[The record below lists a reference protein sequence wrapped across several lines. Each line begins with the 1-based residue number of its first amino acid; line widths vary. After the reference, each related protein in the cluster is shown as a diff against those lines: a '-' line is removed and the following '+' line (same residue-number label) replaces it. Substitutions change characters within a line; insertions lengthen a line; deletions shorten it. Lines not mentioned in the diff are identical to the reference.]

1 MVSIPLTAPPKIAEL
16 LTNGSSGDAVADQ
29 VGEDS
34 AVADRCAESVAT
46 WAASTRALAELVES
60 TSDENNPLYF
70 SSTQSG
76 CDALHSEVERWR
88 AYAAAV
94 NNAQTTRKSAS
105 AVALGAILKRNRRF
119 VAAAQLDDGVTG
131 PLQRAADA
139 CRDAKSL
146 LSSLPLDRLES
157 AASLTDLTETSD
169 VFFKALGKLKAT
181 RRYDMSRAARL
192 VECASHAIGDRASF
206 LLEDQKALLDES
218 NEDAFEH
225 AEQLFRVTRQG
236 CRKFR
241 EVALDLARR
250 GADVSLNLTLDH
262 ERVEKRLVQVKD
274 FLRRHA
280 TFRRVLDEALS
291 GDE

>member
-1 MVSIPLTAPPKIAEL
+1 M
-16 LTNGSSGDAVADQ
+16 
-29 VGEDS
+29 
-34 AVADRCAESVAT
+34 
-46 WAASTRALAELVES
+46 
-60 TSDENNPLYF
+60 
-70 SSTQSG
+70 
-76 CDALHSEVERWR
+76 
-88 AYAAAV
+88 
-94 NNAQTTRKSAS
+94 
-105 AVALGAILKRNRRF
+105 
-119 VAAAQLDDGVTG
+119 AAAQLDDGVTG

-157 AASLTDLTETSD
+157 AASLPDLTETSD
-169 VFFKALGKLKAT
+169 NFFKALGKLKAT

-250 GADVSLNLTLDH
+250 GADVSLNLVLDH
-262 ERVEKRLVQVKD
+262 ERVEKRLCKSRTSSGAT
-274 FLRRHA
+274 RRS
-280 TFRRVLDEALS
+280 DESSTRL
-291 GDE
+291 